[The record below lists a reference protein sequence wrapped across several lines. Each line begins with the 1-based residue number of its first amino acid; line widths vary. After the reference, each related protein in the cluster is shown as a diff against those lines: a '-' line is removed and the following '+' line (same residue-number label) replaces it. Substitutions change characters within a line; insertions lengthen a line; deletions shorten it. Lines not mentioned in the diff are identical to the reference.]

1 MERVVF
7 TVEALRCHQCQ
18 RPLHPQEPFY
28 RRQLKTAVEI
38 GARSGEV
45 SRYELVNLCAQCE
58 QFFVEIENEER
69 NRTWWR
75 RFWILAVLV
84 SLFVP
89 YAVLGMYPAI
99 IGRLAWKWWA
109 KRRQKSGLDQADQRR
124 VSRETDTSDAATEL
138 TKGRSA

>member
-1 MERVVF
+1 
-7 TVEALRCHQCQ
+7 
-18 RPLHPQEPFY
+18 
-28 RRQLKTAVEI
+28 TAVEI

-45 SRYELVNLCAQCE
+45 SHYELVNLCAQCE
-58 QFFVEIENEER
+58 QFFVAIENEER

-109 KRRQKSGLDQADQRR
+109 KRRQKGGLDQANQRR
-124 VSRETDTSDAATEL
+124 VSQETNTSDAATEL
-138 TKGRSA
+138 RKGGSA